1 MTQPVRELR
10 KDEPLSPSV
19 SFILPVRDMQAKL
32 HDRVST
38 ILEVLTELTDVFDIL
53 LVDYGSSDDTRE
65 VAIELEREYP
75 QVRLLD
81 RTDLR
86 DSLEALESAIPATEG
101 EIVFMHDPTT
111 PFSPSAVRQLWDIR
125 DDEELVMAQ
134 SRPESLSRASRG
146 GRVAS
151 PAWDARQ
158 ASSSC
163 SVQMLRRRAIASLQI
178 AAPATSW
185 PVDRVTRTDLLQP
198 GPVSDGL
205 PRLLSRLRRLATR

>member
-1 MTQPVRELR
+1 MQLELR
-10 KDEPLSPSV
+10 
-19 SFILPVRDMQAKL
+19 
-32 HDRVST
+32 DRVHT
-38 ILEVLTELTDVFDIL
+38 ILEVLTELTNVFDVLI
-53 LVDYGSSDDTRE
+53 VDYGSSDDTRE

-81 RTDLR
+81 RSDLR
-86 DSLEALESAIPATEG
+86 DSFEALESAIPATDG

-134 SRPESLSRASRG
+134 SRPETLARSSRGTRVAASTWDSRNTASR
-146 GRVAS
+146 
-151 PAWDARQ
+151 
-158 ASSSC
+158 C
-163 SVQMLRRRAIASLQI
+163 SVQMLRRRAIASLQV
-178 AAPATSW
+178 AAPATAW